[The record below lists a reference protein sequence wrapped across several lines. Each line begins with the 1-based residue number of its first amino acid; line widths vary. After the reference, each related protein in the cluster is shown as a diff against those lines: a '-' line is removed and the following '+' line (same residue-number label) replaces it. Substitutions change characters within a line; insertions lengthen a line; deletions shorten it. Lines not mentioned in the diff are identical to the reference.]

1 MMSRETDTD
10 ETINPRLFL
19 CFGQAIK
26 EAFPMFRSLGT
37 ETTKHSLE
45 SFYLNLFLVAQSIG
59 GSLKCVEFLRKDAT
73 CIMPDQILD
82 EILANNEQFLK
93 TTRLPL
99 IGHAPRKHLAVV
111 TCMDCRLLEMFE
123 PALGLKRGD
132 AVELR
137 TAGATIAQPERER
150 AANDLIRS
158 LAGAIYLLDVR
169 EVLVIGHT
177 QCGLSHVEPAA
188 LTGTMQALG
197 VDPQHL
203 IEREA
208 LNGLEG
214 LVDWTGAFSDV
225 HISVKETVE
234 VIRNSP
240 YLPKLPVHGLV
251 IDIETGK
258 LEVVERAN

>member
-1 MMSRETDTD
+1 
-10 ETINPRLFL
+10 
-19 CFGQAIK
+19 
-26 EAFPMFRSLGT
+26 
-37 ETTKHSLE
+37 
-45 SFYLNLFLVAQSIG
+45 
-59 GSLKCVEFLRKDAT
+59 
-73 CIMPDQILD
+73 MPDELLS
-82 EILANNEQFLK
+82 EILENNKQFLQ

-99 IGHAPRKHLAVV
+99 ISHAPRKHLAVV

-137 TAGATIAQPERER
+137 TAGATISQPERER

-169 EVLVIGHT
+169 KVLVVGHT

-188 LTGTMQALG
+188 LTGSMQALG
-197 VDPQHL
+197 VDPQQL
-203 IEREA
+203 IEQ
-208 LNGLEG
+208 EG
-214 LVDWTGAFSDV
+214 LGNMEGLINWVGAFSDV
-225 HISVKETVE
+225 HISVQETVQ

-251 IDIETGK
+251 IDITTGE
-258 LEVVERAN
+258 LTVVDAAN